1 LGAIELC
8 LQLERARLNSG
19 LFTGA
24 NLKGAD
30 LAGANARCRPE
41 HHWEFAKW
49 APWCGNALLTLASGV
64 CLIYLARTCGVML
77 AGLAAAIVIGASAWL
92 GGGALLDNGA
102 WMPVAQLLAW
112 WLLQRRP
119 DKQVLAVVLASPH
132 LSGYLPRLAQRQT
145 SALPDV
151 GRPIFSLNV

>member
-1 LGAIELC
+1 
-8 LQLERARLNSG
+8 
-19 LFTGA
+19 
-24 NLKGAD
+24 
-30 LAGANARCRPE
+30 
-41 HHWEFAKW
+41 
-49 APWCGNALLTLASGV
+49 
-64 CLIYLARTCGVML
+64 
-77 AGLAAAIVIGASAWL
+77 
-92 GGGALLDNGA
+92 
-102 WMPVAQLLAW
+102 MPVAQLLAW

>member
-49 APWCGNALLTLASGV
+49 APWCGNAL
-64 CLIYLARTCGVML
+64 L